1 MPNVGGTSGAESML
15 RTLVSQSGGQ
25 QLTVLSSLGLQDA
38 LIKMDL
44 LDSYA
49 SCLLVNSLTL
59 DILGQ
64 LSQVFSRLQSQQSQV
79 RVELTIFFGK
89 TQALEALLDFAL
101 QFLKRI
107 DRFYANP
114 HHPRTSKMRKNTQL
128 ADLYLDGSNLSS
140 SVF

>member
-1 MPNVGGTSGAESML
+1 
-15 RTLVSQSGGQ
+15 
-25 QLTVLSSLGLQDA
+25 
-38 LIKMDL
+38 MDL
-44 LDSYA
+44 LDSDA
-49 SCLLVNSLTL
+49 SCLLVSSLTL

-79 RVELTIFFGK
+79 WVKLTIFFGK

-107 DRFYANP
+107 DGFYANP
-114 HHPRTSKMRKNTQL
+114 HHPRTSKMRKSTQL
-128 ADLYLDGSNLSS
+128 ADLYLEGSNLPS